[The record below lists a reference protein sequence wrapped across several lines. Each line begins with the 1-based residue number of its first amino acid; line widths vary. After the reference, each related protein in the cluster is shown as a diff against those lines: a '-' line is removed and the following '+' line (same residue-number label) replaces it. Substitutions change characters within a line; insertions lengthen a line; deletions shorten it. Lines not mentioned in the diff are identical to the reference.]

1 MGTSQKQKQIR
12 YILEALGWSQKQLAD
27 VLFEELYVDEHE
39 DICDS
44 PDAVDKFRQLLK
56 KQLQRESTPENRL
69 EQYIEILSEHPEFKK
84 LKLDMIF
91 PKYVAHQ
98 CLSAD
103 LHAELTA
110 FSRRLDDEV
119 QRGN

>member
-91 PKYVAHQ
+91 PKYVDHQ
-98 CLSAD
+98 CLSDD
-103 LHAELTA
+103 LHAELVA
-110 FSRRLDDEV
+110 FSKRLDDEEYI
-119 QRGN
+119 GS